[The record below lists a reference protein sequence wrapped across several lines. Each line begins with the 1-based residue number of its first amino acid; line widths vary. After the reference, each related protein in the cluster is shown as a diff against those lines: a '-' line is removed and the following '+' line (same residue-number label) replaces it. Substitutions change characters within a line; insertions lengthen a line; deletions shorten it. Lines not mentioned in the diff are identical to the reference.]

1 MSNEHTPNEQPYDG
15 RADDFNVGVRS
26 SILDTILGAEQ
37 LNQLQN
43 FDPKGILSQMFDII
57 DERSR
62 HILRRRYGLEG
73 LEAATLEAIGQE
85 LNLTRE
91 RIRQIEKESIRKLR
105 EHVRHHQLVAAHQLL
120 TNVLNE
126 HGSVMHEDD
135 LVSTLLLSGRHPEQ
149 EAAVV
154 FILELEE
161 SFEKLRHDDY
171 HPSWYLKGFDLSLL
185 HEMIDE
191 IVDVLDNHGQPL
203 NEQDLL
209 NKVKGREHFK
219 SKQHFYND
227 KSLRNYLV
235 ISRKIKTNPFGHIGL
250 SSWSSISP
258 RDVGDKAY
266 LVMKHH
272 GKPEHYAKI
281 TDMINRSKFDNK
293 VAYKETVHNEL
304 IKDDR
309 FVLVGRGIY
318 ALSEWGFKPGV
329 VADIITEVLR
339 RAEKPLTR
347 DQIIEEV
354 LKQRMVKKN
363 TVLVGLSNR
372 KRFEKVDRDKYTL
385 AN

>member
-1 MSNEHTPNEQPYDG
+1 M
-15 RADDFNVGVRS
+15 
-26 SILDTILGAEQ
+26 
-37 LNQLQN
+37 
-43 FDPKGILSQMFDII
+43 
-57 DERSR
+57 
-62 HILRRRYGLEG
+62 
-73 LEAATLEAIGQE
+73 
-85 LNLTRE
+85 
-91 RIRQIEKESIRKLR
+91 
-105 EHVRHHQLVAAHQLL
+105 
-120 TNVLNE
+120 
-126 HGSVMHEDD
+126 
-135 LVSTLLLSGRHPEQ
+135 LSGRHPEQ